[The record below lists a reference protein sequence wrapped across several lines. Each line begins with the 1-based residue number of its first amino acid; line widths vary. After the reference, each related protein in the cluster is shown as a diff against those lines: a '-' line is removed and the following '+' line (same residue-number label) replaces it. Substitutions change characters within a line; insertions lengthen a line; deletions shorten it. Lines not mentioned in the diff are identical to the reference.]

1 MSLKVKLN
9 SIIQLSQDELSLLN
23 EDELDLALL
32 TKIEAD
38 RFLEI
43 KNLFEVFPKAELAI
57 ESDLLAQIKELDQQL
72 TINVLE
78 RQKSIT
84 KTLSEFRNNKKA
96 SKAYNNI

>member
-9 SIIQLSQDELSLLN
+9 SIIQLSQNELSLLN

-43 KNLFEVFPKAELAI
+43 KKLFEVFPKAELAI

-72 TINVLE
+72 TISVLE